1 MTRLISLLIT
11 LTVVVSLVYEVN
23 AVLVISVI
31 HLIIVKAALYAVKQ
45 TVRSQLL

>member
-11 LTVVVSLVYEVN
+11 LTVVVSLVYEID

-31 HLIIVKAALYAVKQ
+31 HLIIIKAALYAVKQ
-45 TVRSQLL
+45 TTRSKSL